1 MNFSLWVRTAT
12 AFLVENRRTTFILC
26 FLISFAIGTLVF
38 VISLAKGISDI
49 MVINSTGM
57 FSGQISGV
65 NLPLSVRPDE
75 LKTPFVNAVLQ
86 RFRLP
91 ATIIHQNRKR
101 PLDLVAVYPDQEKR
115 HSFFHKKIAAGRYLL
130 TGQKEILLNLE
141 TAERLGARPGDTVL
155 GQMGGGQYELNVA
168 GIFQTGVDSLDRAMA
183 FCPVFDGL
191 ILPETWQAGVF
202 TKPGTDMSS
211 AMSAFPRAG
220 LEDGQLKP
228 WTQLMPDLTQLL
240 ELNDICVNILVVI
253 VLGVVSLGCAS
264 SFAIF
269 VVSQKTCDII
279 SKG

>member
-115 HSFFHKKIAAGRYLL
+115 HSFFHKKIVAGRYLL